1 MTQSQQ
7 FVPADLNDIG
17 DAVGLIDA
25 AFEDF
30 LADPAEANE
39 AMATVPLRALVTVS
53 ALALETVKT
62 LSPEMYQ
69 ELVEKHKLVP
79 QDAQA

>member
-17 DAVGLIDA
+17 HAVDLIDA

-30 LADPAEANE
+30 LSDPAEANE
-39 AMATVPLRALVTVS
+39 ALATVPLRALVMVS

-69 ELVEKHKLVP
+69 ALVEKHKLVP